1 MEKKITVYSAPGIPS
16 CHAAKEFLSHHNVP
30 FTDRNV
36 ADDPEAL
43 RELTEKT
50 GLRATPV
57 IVVDGEVIVGFD
69 RGKLERILG
78 L

>member
-1 MEKKITVYSAPGIPS
+1 MAEDPSAMEELVQKIG
-16 CHAAKEFLSHHNVP
+16 
-30 FTDRNV
+30 R
-36 ADDPEAL
+36 
-43 RELTEKT
+43 
-50 GLRATPV
+50 RATPV